1 MSRNPSSLLW
11 LNSKYSRTKGQIA
24 RNTAL
29 INHVEAR
36 LKFHRH
42 HMQRC
47 EAKLIDLQAGL
58 AESLRQVEQL
68 ARALELHT
76 HAPSVDEIHEIRP
89 HEHPPFFK
97 RGGMTT
103 AIYQTLKS
111 TRNGV
116 LTIDELQTQLSK
128 ALNLALEDTPRL
140 RMRLQMRLHGMLHEG
155 KVVSLDGNW
164 VVGRRWMLSKNWEPA
179 VRSVQ
184 RKHKPGHQP
193 RHRSQGSIQPARWLI
208 QSQLDISSIQ
218 NGDVAAGDVDLAS
231 KLGADLGAISA
242 VWKQH
247 PLHFDVDLEKIP
259 SPRSIVYR
267 ASVNEGIFK
276 ILAQANRWLTVID
289 LQAACRSSGKKWRV
303 SINAISTA
311 LRQLLLEGR
320 VEQRQCSAG
329 AQVEWR
335 LCSSVG
341 ESINTSVR
349 QPRRS

>member
-24 RNTAL
+24 RKTAL
-29 INHVEAR
+29 IKHVEAR

-68 ARALELHT
+68 TRALEFHT

-128 ALNLALEDTPRL
+128 ALDLAPEDVPRL
-140 RMRLQMRLHGMLHEG
+140 RMRLQMRLHGMLREG
-155 KVVSLDGNW
+155 KVASLDGNW

-179 VRSVQ
+179 VRSEQ
-184 RKHKPGHQP
+184 RKHKPRHQ
-193 RHRSQGSIQPARWLI
+193 SQGSIQPALWLI
-208 QSQLDISSIQ
+208 QSQLDIASIQ
-218 NGDVAAGDVDLAS
+218 KGDFSTGDLDLVS
-231 KLGADLGAISA
+231 KLDADLSAISA

-247 PLHFDVDLEKIP
+247 PLHFDVDLKKTP
-259 SPRSIVYR
+259 SPRSMAYR
-267 ASVNEGIFK
+267 ASVHEGTFK
-276 ILAQANRWLTVID
+276 ILSQANRWLSVID
-289 LQAACRSSGKKWRV
+289 LQATFRSSGKKWRV
-303 SINAISTA
+303 SLNAIKTA

-320 VEQRQCSAG
+320 VEHRQCSAG
-329 AQVEWR
+329 GQVEWR
-335 LCSSVG
+335 LCS
-341 ESINTSVR
+341 
-349 QPRRS
+349 